1 MEAHQQFSKIVNYVN
16 SGETDILILHA
27 SQLLIQGIIVSNNN
41 SESGCLKAP
50 RYLVLSNLSR
60 NLEWSYH
67 PDFKQETVTWP
78 KGLLSEHTLSEW
90 AEMWWF
96 SLCAAATLL
105 LISTLTWEVST
116 WCLSQAKKKRRERE
130 WVLASGSWGC
140 FLASMRIH
148 CFTAIRAYKTGCYR
162 VNKRYHSD
170 LGFATFTHW
179 TLPREGCYHLFMK
192 IPNSDTYSI
201 RSIMEK

>member
-1 MEAHQQFSKIVNYVN
+1 MRGDKIQNRWDFASLSITLSSLTPNLVNWMFFMEAHQQFSKIVNYVN

-96 SLCAAATLL
+96 YVLPPHCSWFLPLPGKSLLD
-105 LISTLTWEVST
+105 V
-116 WCLSQAKKKRRERE
+116 CLRLRKRE
-130 WVLASGSWGC
+130 
-140 FLASMRIH
+140 
-148 CFTAIRAYKTGCYR
+148 
-162 VNKRYHSD
+162 
-170 LGFATFTHW
+170 
-179 TLPREGCYHLFMK
+179 
-192 IPNSDTYSI
+192 
-201 RSIMEK
+201 EKGNEY